1 MGEPDGVEVDDVAW
15 LSRREAL
22 SRLDH
27 DSDRRLLL
35 RALGDLRGHG
45 VGSPFEVMSW
55 PRLEPTVLR
64 SLLFVDSQR
73 ADDAIAAAIDLV
85 SGAVARGGRRL
96 QRRRA

>member
-1 MGEPDGVEVDDVAW
+1 
-15 LSRREAL
+15 
-22 SRLDH
+22 
-27 DSDRRLLL
+27 
-35 RALGDLRGHG
+35 
-45 VGSPFEVMSW
+45 VMSW